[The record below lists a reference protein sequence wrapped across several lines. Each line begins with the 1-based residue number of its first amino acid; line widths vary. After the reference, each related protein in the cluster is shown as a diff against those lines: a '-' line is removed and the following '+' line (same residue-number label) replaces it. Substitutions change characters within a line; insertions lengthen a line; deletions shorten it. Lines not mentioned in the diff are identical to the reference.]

1 MALPL
6 KPGLINRNLLF
17 GHAVW
22 NFCARAWG
30 TVACKDAPARGVN
43 SPTNA
48 IFALPAPQAYQTAS
62 LPDLLANSVDEMI
75 VTYETG
81 WNC

>member
-1 MALPL
+1 M
-6 KPGLINRNLLF
+6 
-17 GHAVW
+17 
-22 NFCARAWG
+22 
-30 TVACKDAPARGVN
+30 ACKDALARGVN

-81 WNC
+81 RNC